1 MTTVDR
7 HSSLIVVVP
16 AEVPAMRRRFVTL
29 AVAASELPCLVVGGG
44 TIGTRKAV
52 TLVAQGADV
61 RVVSPTISPRLAAMA
76 HAGHLRW
83 IAEPYRSD
91 HLDGARLV
99 VAATSDRDLNGR
111 IASEARARGLLV
123 CQSSRA
129 KDSQVI
135 FPALCSEGLATVAV
149 HTGGAVPRFAKRLR
163 DHLIELLRRHPLETE
178 QTSYRQSRP

>member
-1 MTTVDR
+1 MTTSTRPSGSD
-7 HSSLIVVVP
+7 
-16 AEVPAMRRRFVTL
+16 AEVPVKAPGPRRQFITL

-61 RVVSPTISPRLAAMA
+61 RLVAPAISPRLAALA
-76 HAGHLRW
+76 DAGRLRW
-83 IAEPYRSD
+83 IAEPYRSE

-99 VAATSDRDLNGR
+99 VAATSDRDLNSR
-111 IASEARARGLLV
+111 IAFEARARGVLV
-123 CQSSRA
+123 CQSSRT

-149 HTGGAVPRFAKRLR
+149 HTGGAAPRFAKRLR
-163 DHLIELLRRHPLETE
+163 DHIIEVLRRHPLE
-178 QTSYRQSRP
+178 SRQEVDHAGR